1 MILAGFEK
9 DPSAYRS
16 TSMLPAGA
24 PIHAVHLISDP
35 REQGPKPHAFLVS
48 QEPGTTLAAHFH
60 RVAQFQVVVG
70 GSGVL
75 GRHEIAPYTVHFSA
89 AETGYGP
96 IVAGPDGL
104 GYLTLRQ
111 ITKMGV
117 WYLPV
122 ETSELSAGLKRR
134 QATSSS
140 IRPAGTGLAALAEV
154 ERRTLLPREP
164 TGLEAWLVRLPPG
177 ASVVLGDHPGS
188 DRYYVV
194 AAGCAEA
201 ANQQLP
207 AMAVLWV
214 SREEPA
220 QAVTAGNAGAEIV
233 VVQFPVTV
241 DPDRPLS

>member
-1 MILAGFEK
+1 MILAGFEQ
-9 DPSAYRS
+9 DPGVYRS
-16 TSMLPAGA
+16 TSTLPAGA

-75 GRHEIAPYTVHFSA
+75 GRHEIAPYTVHYSA

-104 GYLTLRQ
+104 SYLTLRQ

-122 ETSELSAGLKRR
+122 EASELSAGLRRR
-134 QATSSS
+134 QATSSP
-140 IRPAGTGLAALAEV
+140 RPPAGTGLAALAEV
-154 ERRTLLPREP
+154 ERHTLLPSEP
-164 TGLEAWLVRLPPG
+164 AGLGAWLVRVPPG
-177 ASVVLGDHPGS
+177 ASVGLGDEPGR

-201 ANQQLP
+201 ACQQLP

-214 SREEPA
+214 SGGEAAR
-220 QAVTAGNAGAEIV
+220 AVTAGSAGAEIV
-233 VVQFPVTV
+233 VVQFPATG
-241 DPDRPLS
+241 DPDRHL